1 MKKALKFLL
10 VLAAVVAAVGGI
22 LYFVKNVLMKDY
34 LEEYDD
40 DFDNDLFDE
49 DEEESRDYVTLN
61 SEAEE

>member
-40 DFDNDLFDE
+40 DFDNDLKTKKSQE
-49 DEEESRDYVTLN
+49 IMLR
-61 SEAEE
+61 

>member
-61 SEAEE
+61 SEEE